1 MLDFCFRPAWLT
13 ACQRRACLLYMCGC
27 QRPLYLR
34 CVCGACVLIFT
45 AVEPRCCLQLPLPL
59 TGVAAFSFNLWHI
72 LLAVF
77 FSPFVGFL
85 RVFYFIFI
93 LHAAQGP
100 HVSVCV
106 SLSIPVSVSVSSGS
120 SCTTHLAFAIWHSL
134 CCHTRPTPLAC
145 LSTCHFSPP
154 IDALLSLSSAI
165 SSELPSLNRKSCLI
179 PL

>member
-1 MLDFCFRPAWLT
+1 MRPMLDFCFRPAWLT

-34 CVCGACVLIFT
+34 CVCGGRVALRACVCVCGACVLIFT

-106 SLSIPVSVSVSSGS
+106 SLSIPVSVSSGGN
-120 SCTTHLAFAIWHSL
+120 CTTHLAFAIWHSL
-134 CCHTRPTPLAC
+134 CCLSPNSPSPAYQRVTLVRPSMLCCP
-145 LSTCHFSPP
+145 
-154 IDALLSLSSAI
+154 
-165 SSELPSLNRKSCLI
+165 
-179 PL
+179 

>member
-1 MLDFCFRPAWLT
+1 MLDFCFRPA
-13 ACQRRACLLYMCGC
+13 CLPAASLS
-27 QRPLYLR
+27 PLYVWVSTPTLLTLCVWWACR
-34 CVCGACVLIFT
+34 IARVCVCGACVLIFT

-106 SLSIPVSVSVSSGS
+106 SLSIPVSVSSGGN
-120 SCTTHLAFAIWHSL
+120 CTTHLAFAIWHSL
-134 CCHTRPTPLAC
+134 CCHTRPTPLR
-145 LSTCHFSPP
+145 
-154 IDALLSLSSAI
+154 LLINVSL
-165 SSELPSLNRKSCLI
+165 
-179 PL
+179 